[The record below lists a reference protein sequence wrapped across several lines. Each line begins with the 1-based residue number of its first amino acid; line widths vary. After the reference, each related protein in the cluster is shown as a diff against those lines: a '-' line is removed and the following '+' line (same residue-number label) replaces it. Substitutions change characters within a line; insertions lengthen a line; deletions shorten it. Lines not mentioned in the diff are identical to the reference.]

1 MRIIFAADH
10 AGFELKEA
18 LKAYVQSELS
28 FEIED
33 VGAAT
38 LDPADDFPI
47 YIARAAE
54 MVARDPQN
62 TRAIVLGGSGQGE
75 AMCANR
81 LAGVRAVVYYG
92 GSLDIIRL
100 SREHNAANV
109 LSLGARFVELEQAK
123 EAVALWLQTPPA
135 NDPKYARR
143 NALLD
148 QS

>member
-18 LKAYVQSELS
+18 LKAYVQAELAL
-28 FEIED
+28 EIED
-33 VGAAT
+33 VGAEA
-38 LDPADDFPI
+38 LDPEDDFPL
-47 YIARAAE
+47 YISRAAE
-54 MVARDPQN
+54 MVARDPEN

-81 LAGVRAVVYYG
+81 LSGVRAAVFYG
-92 GSLDIIRL
+92 GPLDIIKL
-100 SREHNAANV
+100 SREHNDANV
-109 LSLGARFVELEQAK
+109 LSLGARFVSEADAK
-123 EAVALWLQTPPA
+123 EAIALWLKTKPSE
-135 NDPKYARR
+135 DPKYARR